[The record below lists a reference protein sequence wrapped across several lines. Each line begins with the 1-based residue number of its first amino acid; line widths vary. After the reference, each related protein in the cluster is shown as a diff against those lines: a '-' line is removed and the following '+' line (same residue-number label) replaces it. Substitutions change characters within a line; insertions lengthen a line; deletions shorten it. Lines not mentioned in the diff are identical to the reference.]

1 MGVRVRVGVG
11 VRVRVTC
18 RVRARA
24 SFLSPTLMKL
34 LRTVAGEM
42 TDEVLPPNLQ
52 RMSVP
57 VMETKEEPVTTTVV
71 LPR

>member
-1 MGVRVRVGVG
+1 
-11 VRVRVTC
+11 
-18 RVRARA
+18 
-24 SFLSPTLMKL
+24 MKL

-57 VMETKEEPVTTTVV
+57 VIETKEEPVTTTVV